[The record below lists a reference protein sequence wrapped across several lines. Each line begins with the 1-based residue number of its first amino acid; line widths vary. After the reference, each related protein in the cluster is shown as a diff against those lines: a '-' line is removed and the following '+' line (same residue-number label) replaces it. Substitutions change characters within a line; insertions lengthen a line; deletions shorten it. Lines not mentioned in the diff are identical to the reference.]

1 MLADLKIVFWKEIK
15 EILWLYKSARVNIIA
30 VIIAFVFIGIIMPYK
45 IGPAFVTSPVTPPIF
60 CFLPLMLVL
69 MAAAESF
76 AGERERKTLET
87 LLASRL
93 PDRAILGGK
102 ISALVGFAWSVTMAF
117 TLICLIAVN
126 IFHAADAGLLFFS
139 PAYCIDI
146 IFLPTLSSL
155 LGASLGVLISLRC
168 ATVRQAQQTLS
179 LIIIPLI
186 FLPSFLIPAL
196 PGELRK
202 SLFKFLE
209 SSSYNEIML
218 TLAAVLISIDVCL
231 ILAAMAR
238 FKRSKLILD

>member
-1 MLADLKIVFWKEIK
+1 MLADLKTVIWKEIK
-15 EILWLYKSARVNIIA
+15 EILRLYRSSRENIFG
-30 VIIAFVFIGIIMPYK
+30 VIIALVVIGIIMPYK
-45 IGPAFVTSPVTPPIF
+45 AGPAFVTSPATPPII
-60 CFLPLMLVL
+60 CLLPLMLVL

-93 PDRAILGGK
+93 PDRAILFGK

-117 TLICLIAVN
+117 TLICLITIN
-126 IFHAADAGLLFFS
+126 IIHAANAGLLFFS
-139 PAYCIDI
+139 PAYCIAI
-146 IFLPTLSSL
+146 ILLPALSSL
-155 LGASLGVLISLRC
+155 FGASLGVLISLRC

-202 SLFKFLE
+202 SLFKFLW

-218 TLAAVLISIDVCL
+218 SLAAVLIIIDVCL